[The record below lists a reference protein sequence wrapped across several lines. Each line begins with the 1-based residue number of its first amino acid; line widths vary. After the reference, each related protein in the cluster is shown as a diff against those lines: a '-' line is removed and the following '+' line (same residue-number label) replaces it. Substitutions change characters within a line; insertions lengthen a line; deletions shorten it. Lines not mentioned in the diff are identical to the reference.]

1 MAAKSGT
8 RAESFRRNDIDAEV
22 LSSLTADDLIG
33 LAVASVGH
41 RRKLLDAIPLQA
53 GASSGTAAGPASQPR
68 ATPKEDRAPGRRLN
82 VRCRGRR
89 ELRVREQGDQV

>member
-53 GASSGTAAGPASQPR
+53 GGRRGRLLARPPN
-68 ATPKEDRAPGRRLN
+68 PGR
-82 VRCRGRR
+82 
-89 ELRVREQGDQV
+89 LRKKIAPQGDD

>member
-1 MAAKSGT
+1 LRLSAKSGT

-33 LAVASVGH
+33 LAVGSVGH

-53 GASSGTAAGPASQPR
+53 GASSGAATG
-68 ATPKEDRAPGRRLN
+68 RAPLAAPKKIAP
-82 VRCRGRR
+82 
-89 ELRVREQGDQV
+89 QGDD